1 VENQTWRERTQNAS
15 KITLCVAASREFG
28 GRWVL
33 QPIIATG
40 IISIKDKVLRRKVS
54 PPDDPVSEVDT
65 PGRSLKIGYFCTHPA

>member
-15 KITLCVAASREFG
+15 KITLCVAASREFS

-40 IISIKDKVLRRKVS
+40 IISIKDKVLRRRFLHQMILS
-54 PPDDPVSEVDT
+54 QRLIRLDD
-65 PGRSLKIGYFCTHPA
+65 H